1 MPRKIISDIKIQDKD
16 SETIRISQNILLKV
30 DAGTPSGTP
39 TLLRLISPFGESD
52 GRFVHT
58 PELNSE

>member
-1 MPRKIISDIKIQDKD
+1 MQDK
-16 SETIRISQNILLKV
+16 EREIIRISQNILFA

-52 GRFVHT
+52 GRFVHA
-58 PELNSE
+58 PELNSD